1 MIRGSTFRPYH
12 SVGEEEEKTNSIP
25 TSPML
30 SISPLTLGVSAYMY
44 PRHSV
49 YNSLCDSK
57 NEKMAELNRK
67 KWQLSERE
75 DRINRD
81 EGHVSMTDEQF
92 QCICKLHRQIGSLV
106 HEIEDLEK
114 ILLKYEIAEMTHTSS
129 DSLFAPISPMTQS
142 PFPQSL

>member
-1 MIRGSTFRPYH
+1 
-12 SVGEEEEKTNSIP
+12 
-25 TSPML
+25 
-30 SISPLTLGVSAYMY
+30 
-44 PRHSV
+44 
-49 YNSLCDSK
+49 
-57 NEKMAELNRK
+57 MAELNRK

-114 ILLKYEIAEMTHTSS
+114 ILLKYEIAEMTNTSRDS
-129 DSLFAPISPMTQS
+129 SLFAPISPMTQS
-142 PFPQSL
+142 PFPQSP